1 MIKKWGKNKM
11 DNKKRACLTSL
22 RVFDNAQEKEEE
34 MKIMKKKISQ
44 ILLSSMMVFTMVLTV
59 VPTNVLGVEH
69 NIDTDSISTRQEKSV
84 SKRNS
89 LLDLQDSNYILDKD
103 GHQITASDGV
113 FDVMDSEGWKFDSN
127 TQTLTLN
134 GINFETDENP
144 SIIMPRKQG
153 AKVVL
158 VGENTISNSHTN
170 AIDMSSYPLIIDGNG
185 TLTANTEE
193 ACIAGYNGIIIKGGQ
208 LNLTSSNSDGI
219 LSPFGDVVISSGKLS
234 LSTVKGNGIFTE
246 NDIFI
251 SGGIVNSYSY
261 YCGLQARGADGIKID
276 NATVV
281 INSINDYGIWAS
293 TSLAITNNSDVTVT
307 GARTSI
313 GAGSSVTIEPIA
325 NESVDVFVGDTEYS
339 AELLSGAPFSAKT
352 DLKALN
358 VAANLYF
365 HSKVH
370 THTAST
376 VWSKDVTSHWHEC
389 TANDGGKMD
398 LAYHTFGDW
407 VIDTP
412 ATETETGSKHR
423 VCTVCGQNEMVE
435 IPVVSHTHKPATDWS
450 KDVTS
455 HWHECIAN
463 DGEKMNLAYHTFGDW
478 VIDTS
483 STETETG
490 SKHRVCTVCGQNETV
505 EIPVVSHTHKP
516 AADWSKDVTSHWHEC
531 MANDGKKMDLASHT
545 FGDWVIDTSST
556 ETETG
561 SKHRVCTVCGQNETV
576 EIPVVSHPHKPS
588 KEVIVDKATG
598 TKVEY
603 EDGSS
608 FDSEVQLVVTPI
620 SAEEMKKH
628 QENIN
633 KVVSGKTIA
642 GVYDI
647 KLLKNGVEIQPDGKL
662 KITLPLTSEMKAISE
677 LQVVYIDDKG
687 NVTIIP
693 SQLIDG
699 KLVFVTDHFSYYGV
713 IGKEQS
719 IGQIQPETPSKPNS
733 PQTGDTS
740 NTRLYFGL
748 IILSGCLAR
757 YGLKKKRAQRR

>member
-1 MIKKWGKNKM
+1 M

-423 VCTVCGQNEMVE
+423 VCTVCGQNE
-435 IPVVSHTHKPATDWS
+435 
-450 KDVTS
+450 
-455 HWHECIAN
+455 
-463 DGEKMNLAYHTFGDW
+463 
-478 VIDTS
+478 
-483 STETETG
+483 
-490 SKHRVCTVCGQNETV
+490 TV

-545 FGDWVIDTSST
+545 FGDWVIDASST

-628 QENIN
+628 QENVN